1 MSGFVKQQLDI
12 GSKQPQHQYKV
23 CNKCESMKPPEG
35 GIQMSP
41 SKWHCALCWTK
52 RATVRNLNGERR

>member
-1 MSGFVKQQLDI
+1 MSGFVKQQLAI
-12 GSKQPQHQYKV
+12 GSKQPLHQHKL

-41 SKWHCALCWTK
+41 NKWHCARCWTK
-52 RATVRNLNGERR
+52 RVTIQNLNGERR